1 MDKRTST
8 TISLMTCRTMPR
20 VMGDVDVE
28 TVEPFQPQRRKAAL
42 VLLSVTL
49 VWGATFIWMKQALN
63 ALEPEI
69 ERYGTF
75 SVVAYLVALRFLIAM
90 VLVAAVFPKTWN
102 GLTSLP
108 IWKGGGILGSLML
121 VGFVSQMI
129 ALNEINPSTSAF
141 LTSLY
146 VVMTALLT
154 VKMTQHPPRRT
165 LYWGVLMATL
175 GAGFIEGPP
184 HLSWGWGEVVT
195 VGCALFFALHI
206 IFTQKLTLEFDPLML
221 TLTSFIVVGFG
232 SLLLA
237 LTSSSDASSMM
248 SEVVNREGV
257 MLPVFLLGLGGS
269 FYCLVALNVYQRHMH
284 PVQAAIIYAFE
295 PVWATLFGLGLGLV
309 PWTWWIVF
317 GGGILL
323 AGNIL
328 VEVTS
333 PEEPSVDLSSE

>member
-1 MDKRTST
+1 M
-8 TISLMTCRTMPR
+8 
-20 VMGDVDVE
+20 
-28 TVEPFQPQRRKAAL
+28 
-42 VLLSVTL
+42 
-49 VWGATFIWMKQALN
+49 
-63 ALEPEI
+63 
-69 ERYGTF
+69 
-75 SVVAYLVALRFLIAM
+75 
-90 VLVAAVFPKTWN
+90 
-102 GLTSLP
+102 
-108 IWKGGGILGSLML
+108 
-121 VGFVSQMI
+121 
-129 ALNEINPSTSAF
+129 
-141 LTSLY
+141 
-146 VVMTALLT
+146 
-154 VKMTQHPPRRT
+154 
-165 LYWGVLMATL
+165 
-175 GAGFIEGPP
+175 
-184 HLSWGWGEVVT
+184 T
-195 VGCALFFALHI
+195 VGCAFFFALHI

>member
-1 MDKRTST
+1 
-8 TISLMTCRTMPR
+8 
-20 VMGDVDVE
+20 MGAAAADLAE
-28 TVEPFQPQRRKAAL
+28 SFQPQRRKAAM

-63 ALEPEI
+63 ALEVEI
-69 ERYGTF
+69 EAYGTF
-75 SVVAYLVALRFLIAM
+75 SVVAFLVALRFLIAM
-90 VLVAAVFPKTWN
+90 ALVAAVFPKTWQ
-102 GLTSLP
+102 GLTSVQ
-108 IWKGGGILGSLML
+108 IWKGGAVLGSLML
-121 VGFVSQMI
+121 VGFVSQMV
-129 ALNEINPSTSAF
+129 ALNDINPSTSAF

-184 HLSWGWGEVVT
+184 HLSWGWGEIIT
-195 VGCALFFALHI
+195 VACALFFAFHI
-206 IFTQKLTLEFDPLML
+206 IFTQKLTMKLDPLML
-221 TLTSFIVVGFG
+221 TLTSFIVVGMG

-237 LTSSSDASSMM
+237 VVSSSNASSMAQD
-248 SEVVNREGV
+248 VLGREGV
-257 MLPVFLLGLGGS
+257 LLPVFLLGLGGS
-269 FYCLVALNVYQRHMH
+269 FFCLVALNMYQRHMH

-333 PEEPSVDLSSE
+333 PDDQPVD